1 MMKKARGMKPKGMRN
16 GGKVMKP
23 KGMRNGGKVKAK
35 GMKNGGKVMKPKGM
49 RNGGKVK
56 AKGMRNG
63 GKVMKSKGYSMG
75 GKVSPRKA
83 MAMGFENGGEVIDPM
98 NIKRAVDF
106 TRSVMADPTAMAKPR
121 MNVTGMNERA
131 MDDAMRMKRAQ
142 MSSGGMRPRPLAVK
156 KGSMT

>member
-1 MMKKARGMKPKGMRN
+1 MEKKMMKKARGMKSKGMRN
-16 GGKVMKP
+16 GGKVMKS
-23 KGMRNGGKVKAK
+23 
-35 GMKNGGKVMKPKGM
+35 
-49 RNGGKVK
+49 
-56 AKGMRNG
+56 KGMRNG
-63 GKVMKSKGYSMG
+63 GKVMKSKGYAMG
-75 GKVSPRKA
+75 GKISPRKA
-83 MAMGFENGGEVIDPM
+83 MAMGLQNGGDVGSAIDPM

>member
-23 KGMRNGGKVKAK
+23 KGMK
-35 GMKNGGKVMKPKGM
+35 
-49 RNGGKVK
+49 
-56 AKGMRNG
+56 NG
-63 GKVMKSKGYSMG
+63 GKVMKSKGYAMG

-83 MAMGFENGGEVIDPM
+83 MAMGFQNGGEVIDPM

-106 TRSVMADPTAMAKPR
+106 TRSVMADPTTMAKPR
-121 MNVTGMNERA
+121 MNVSGMNERA

-142 MSSGGMRPRPLAVK
+142 MSSGGMRPRPMAVK